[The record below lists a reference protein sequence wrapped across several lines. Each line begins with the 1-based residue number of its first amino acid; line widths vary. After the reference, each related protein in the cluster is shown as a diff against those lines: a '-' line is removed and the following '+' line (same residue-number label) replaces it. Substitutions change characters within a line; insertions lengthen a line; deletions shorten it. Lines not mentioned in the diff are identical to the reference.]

1 MLLATAQL
9 WVIMFLACMADMLTS
24 FRRSFQIFGSD
35 AKAQF
40 TNTSRALDWQSS
52 SLRVI
57 QERLEENKQ
66 LISKGNGLLT
76 KFANR
81 IDWVKGLAAE
91 FKHYMH
97 QIVAGNLAIYREV
110 LATRSSFT
118 LQVDRPLCEDPFILE
133 DAIGRIAPVHLRFIT
148 SWEAFDSVME
158 ILFKGSRACHRSRKR
173 NTFFERWQPKWRL
186 AEPLNFQIYSS
197 RDRKS
202 RWRSSSKIGQQMWRR
217 DLGLSVPTARS
228 HRKSSEMLTYCGK
241 HFRESVLKYHLLTD
255 GFSKNCS
262 MWSRRVQGV

>member
-1 MLLATAQL
+1 M
-9 WVIMFLACMADMLTS
+9 VDMLTS

-40 TNTSRALDWQSS
+40 TNTSRALDQQSS

-76 KFANR
+76 KFADR

-97 QIVAGNLAIYREV
+97 QIVAGNLDIYREV
-110 LATRSSFT
+110 LAIRSSFT

-133 DAIGRIAPVHLRFIT
+133 DVIGRIAPVHLRFIT
-148 SWEAFDSVME
+148 PWEAFDSVME
-158 ILFKGSRACHRSRKR
+158 IR
-173 NTFFERWQPKWRL
+173 
-186 AEPLNFQIYSS
+186 FQEKQGLSKDQEEGIHSS
-197 RDRKS
+197 R
-202 RWRSSSKIGQQMWRR
+202 GGNQN
-217 DLGLSVPTARS
+217 G
-228 HRKSSEMLTYCGK
+228 G
-241 HFRESVLKYHLLTD
+241 
-255 GFSKNCS
+255 
-262 MWSRRVQGV
+262 